1 MPGPGAKNIKTLQ
14 ASSAAQPDTE
24 VARLRKE
31 LQLCNLKLSQM
42 QARLMATL
50 DELDASRNAHQLEL
64 KAERRAKEKL
74 SEKLDRYLDEVK
86 RADAE
91 KDEMREVVSILVE
104 KVEACNNYSA
114 WPCARMSLARPLD
127 PYIASQHDSTQVD
140 RDGEMVRTALLETL
154 HKKLEEERYSH
165 TRAKEEA
172 DAEILRLRAMVARR
186 DAELEACITH
196 SGHRVLLS
204 SSLSTDMHDLQQFTR
219 AGGRASCT
227 CEAVRGSSY
236 RPYSAVSQ
244 DERDPVVS
252 LTVTRQRILEREVDF
267 LQGQLRHAQTSRMRA
282 TTVNADAQT
291 PPPSILRTTTRHS
304 DREVE
309 ALPAARSSK
318 TADALEQTPR
328 APVRTPSS
336 PQIRPRT
343 AVASPSPYVLTP
355 ANAHTPSRAHRSQSP
370 LEPRIKDDAIE
381 QESASVRSASSC
393 LDDLKRQIEALSAEI
408 DAFSVERDALKR
420 MLIEAHLKEPVTDSS
435 GAPPSNDGDG
445 VPTELIPTSSS
456 YHEASCAS
464 EHRILR
470 EQLDKFILE
479 RVRREQEL
487 QAEIDSLQQALLT
500 LRAQQRDS
508 TDDDETRCAPGDP
521 KVPLALLSPSA
532 RPSPPIPPASPILSP
547 LQHLYPN
554 HNVPAV
560 NVIDNGD
567 EFTSEQ
573 HIHNTEVAD
582 NGVGSEMEEQSM
594 ELATPLHP
602 TILSLADDDLLI
614 PSPNPPSF
622 PPSTTTHSYVEPS
635 DIPLPISPNGD
646 WAGSPPLAFR
656 PPLVSSPPH
665 RQSPSPTLSK
675 SAHASPPLLTRPPS
689 ISSDLLARVE
699 SATQARVDEIEREFN
714 EVQRS
719 LDVKTRELEDKNAA
733 LAQLC
738 VTTSRLCGEVTGG
751 DAGSSDGVDAHS
763 DPENTL

>member
-1 MPGPGAKNIKTLQ
+1 MPGPGAKNGKTLQ
-14 ASSAAQPDTE
+14 ASSVVQPDNE

-114 WPCARMSLARPLD
+114 WPCARMSLTRPLD
-127 PYIASQHDSTQVD
+127 TYIALQNDSTQVD
-140 RDGEMVRTALLETL
+140 RDGEMVRTALLATL
-154 HKKLEEERYSH
+154 HKKLEEERHSH
-165 TRAKEEA
+165 TRTKEEA

-186 DAELEACITH
+186 DAELEACVTH

-204 SSLSTDMHDLQQFTR
+204 SSLSTDMHHPQQIAR
-219 AGGRASCT
+219 AGGRAPCT
-227 CEAVRGSSY
+227 CEAVPGSSY
-236 RPYSAVSQ
+236 RSYSAVSQ

-282 TTVNADAQT
+282 TTVNADAHT

-304 DREVE
+304 DLEVE
-309 ALPAARSSK
+309 AFTAARSSK
-318 TADALEQTPR
+318 SADALEQTHR
-328 APVRTPSS
+328 APVCIPSS
-336 PQIRPRT
+336 PQLRPRT
-343 AVASPSPYVLTP
+343 AIASPSPYVLTP
-355 ANAHTPSRAHRSQSP
+355 ANARTPSRAHGSQSP
-370 LEPRIKDDAIE
+370 LDPYMTYDVIE
-381 QESASVRSASSC
+381 QEPTPVRSARFGS
-393 LDDLKRQIEALSAEI
+393 DDLKQQIEALSAEI
-408 DAFSVERDALKR
+408 DAFSAERDALKKT
-420 MLIEAHLKEPVTDSS
+420 LTDAHIQEHVVQSS
-435 GAPPSNDGDG
+435 GAPPPTDGDG
-445 VPTELIPTSSS
+445 VPELTPAPSLH
-456 YHEASCAS
+456 HEASCAS
-464 EHRILR
+464 AHCMLR

-479 RVRREQEL
+479 RVRREQEM
-487 QAEIDSLQQALLT
+487 QAEIDALQQALLT

-508 TDDDETRCAPGDP
+508 TDDDETRCAPGDS
-521 KVPLALLSPSA
+521 KVPLALQSPSA
-532 RPSPPIPPASPILSP
+532 RPSPPITPASSVLSP
-547 LQHLYPN
+547 LQHLYPS

-560 NVIDNGD
+560 NVIDDGD
-567 EFTSEQ
+567 EFTSEKHTQ
-573 HIHNTEVAD
+573 NTEVAD
-582 NGVGSEMEEQSM
+582 NGAGSEMEEQSM

-614 PSPNPPSF
+614 PPPNPPSL
-622 PPSTTTHSYVEPS
+622 PSSTTTHSYVEPS
-635 DIPLPISPNGD
+635 DIPLPISPDGD
-646 WAGSPPLAFR
+646 WADSPPLAFR

-665 RQSPSPTLSK
+665 RQAPSPTLSK
-675 SAHASPPLLTRPPS
+675 SAHASPQLLTRPPS

-719 LDVKTRELEDKNAA
+719 LDVKTRELEDTNAA

-738 VTTSRLCGEVTGG
+738 VTTSRLRGEVTDG
-751 DAGSSDGVDAHS
+751 DAGSSGGVHAHR
-763 DPENTL
+763 DPENAL